1 MTSQTDIEHTSFLE
15 DCITRKRTTRDIY
28 EALDLYCETAET
40 RKDPVFVKADANK
53 LQKDIKNLAQSF
65 RESYRND
72 EKTLLVDLVKDSAFI
87 DEVGELGQRYGP
99 LLWSKAGYQPSRYGG
114 QQASTQEL
122 RWEDEADQK
131 LSARTTQNSGVHC

>member
-87 DEVGELGQRYGP
+87 DEVGELGLRTITMEQ
-99 LLWSKAGYQPSRYGG
+99 SRV
-114 QQASTQEL
+114 
-122 RWEDEADQK
+122 
-131 LSARTTQNSGVHC
+131 SAIAIRRTTGIYAGVKMGRRS